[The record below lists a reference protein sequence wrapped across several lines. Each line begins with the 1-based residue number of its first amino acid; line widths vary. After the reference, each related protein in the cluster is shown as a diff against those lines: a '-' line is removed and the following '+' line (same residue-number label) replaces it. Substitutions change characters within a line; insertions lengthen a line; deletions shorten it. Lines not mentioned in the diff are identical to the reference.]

1 MDARESLDRLQ
12 GHGLLLRDQAD
23 EICAAWGVPPVKAD
37 VKWESEADAQQQGL
51 VWVDSPKGEAVSE
64 LSLAEHLRRELGLDS
79 RTGLRGRG
87 HQCGELVARLLE
99 YLEEKEKG
107 S

>member
-1 MDARESLDRLQ
+1 MDAEESLDRLQ
-12 GHGLLLRDQAD
+12 GHGLIPQEQAD

-37 VKWESEADAQQQGL
+37 IRWESEADAQRQGL

-64 LSLAEHLRRELGLDS
+64 LSLADHLCRELGLDS
-79 RTGLRGRG
+79 RTGLRG

-99 YLEEKEKG
+99 HLEEKEKG